1 MSTFVSEL
9 EKKKKGAM
17 LVIQK
22 VPHVL
27 PHREVINSEWK
38 FIWAIRGF
46 FFFWEVHDFES
57 FQNRFHFE
65 WDKYYKY
72 LLFFLRFLLH
82 AITSPYPTGRTS
94 FDIPVQVFVLLDIF
108 CVRFPS
114 SQNNCQVR
122 VLRASSPSGGLI
134 LWSRSPLDSL
144 DPLSP
149 PPPRS
154 LSSSLQ
160 EFQHGAFATKNIRTS
175 EENACTAG

>member
-72 LLFFLRFLLH
+72 LVFFLRFLSH
-82 AITSPYPTGRTS
+82 VITSPYPTWRTS
-94 FDIPVQVFVLLDIF
+94 FDKPVQFFVLLDIF

-114 SQNNCQVR
+114 SQNNCHVR

-134 LWSRSPLDSL
+134 LWSRAPLDSL

-149 PPPRS
+149 SPPRS

>member
-1 MSTFVSEL
+1 MSN
-9 EKKKKGAM
+9 
-17 LVIQK
+17 Q
-22 VPHVL
+22 
-27 PHREVINSEWK
+27 R
-38 FIWAIRGF
+38 F

-82 AITSPYPTGRTS
+82 AITSPYPTWRTS
-94 FDIPVQVFVLLDIF
+94 FDKPVQFFVLLDIF

-114 SQNNCQVR
+114 SQNNCHVR

-134 LWSRSPLDSL
+134 LWSRAPLDSL

-154 LSSSLQ
+154 LPSL
-160 EFQHGAFATKNIRTS
+160 FRSFNMALSRPKTFARPKKTPALQASKLYFIW
-175 EENACTAG
+175 G

>member
-27 PHREVINSEWK
+27 PHREVINSERK
-38 FIWAIRGF
+38 FLVIF
-46 FFFWEVHDFES
+46 YES
-57 FQNRFHFE
+57 FQNRFDFE

-82 AITSPYPTGRTS
+82 AITAPYPIWRTS
-94 FDIPVQVFVLLDIF
+94 FDKPVQFFVLLDIF

-134 LWSRSPLDSL
+134 LWSRAPLDSL